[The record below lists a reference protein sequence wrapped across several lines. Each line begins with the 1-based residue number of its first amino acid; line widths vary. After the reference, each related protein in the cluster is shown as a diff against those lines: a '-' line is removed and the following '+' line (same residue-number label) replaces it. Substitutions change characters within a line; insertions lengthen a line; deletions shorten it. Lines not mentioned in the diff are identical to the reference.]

1 MMDSVTFLQN
11 VVSISNLNIGHV
23 QFPLFHPAT
32 SMNTVV
38 KNTHRLQLALLN
50 GDLDMTSTVTLIFA
64 KEGSRQGSD
73 KRPLTQNCA
82 AISTGKACRWQE
94 SEALQN
100 SVLGPLPLLKVSEM
114 QGYDPESGTRPGA
127 AARLEQMLAL
137 NFRLF

>member
-1 MMDSVTFLQN
+1 
-11 VVSISNLNIGHV
+11 
-23 QFPLFHPAT
+23 
-32 SMNTVV
+32 MNTVV

-50 GDLDMTSTVTLIFA
+50 GDLIFA

-100 SVLGPLPLLKVSEM
+100 SALGPLPLLKVSEM